1 MTYSAGQVVEVCSE
15 RSRGWTSGFKYG
27 SKVTL
32 EKLIPSYEG
41 YAGRWEAVTATGVRG
56 IISEED
62 FRPVPEHSP
71 VRTETVPVRR
81 LEPGVYG
88 PLKVGA
94 EISVLLGAVNDRNT
108 EREIEAYLTTPYL
121 NASDWRE
128 LARVALELA
137 EYLENA

>member
-15 RSRGWTSGFKYG
+15 RSRGWTSGFNYG
-27 SKVTL
+27 SKITL
-32 EKLIPSYEG
+32 TRLIPDDEAC
-41 YAGRWEAVTATGVRG
+41 AGEWDALSVNGGKG

-71 VRTETVPVRR
+71 VRTETVTVRR

-88 PLKVGA
+88 RLSVA
-94 EISVLLGAVNDRNT
+94 EDTAPYVSIALTSPDGT
-108 EREIEAYLTTPYL
+108 EVIERYRRSFSAPEL
-121 NASDWRE
+121 RE
-128 LARVALELA
+128 LARAALEIA